1 MLFLWVRYLFVIRWA
16 LGEDLMKLNAMERDT
31 VVMLLGIDAII
42 FLYLLTY
49 PVRRAFDKQSKSVTR
64 GPSARVP
71 AAGRI
76 LLDEAYEHALSEYGN
91 KGYEFCKGLMERS
104 PITLPHPRDPNKQVE
119 ITAFWDDVSEQRE
132 GGPIQVQVC
141 VPYSTPHGVE
151 PPTRSFVVYADV
163 RVVPSEPD

>member
-1 MLFLWVRYLFVIRWA
+1 
-16 LGEDLMKLNAMERDT
+16 MKLNAMERDT

-71 AAGRI
+71 AAGRM

-119 ITAFWDDVSEQRE
+119 ITAFWDDV
-132 GGPIQVQVC
+132 
-141 VPYSTPHGVE
+141 
-151 PPTRSFVVYADV
+151 
-163 RVVPSEPD
+163 

>member
-1 MLFLWVRYLFVIRWA
+1 
-16 LGEDLMKLNAMERDT
+16 MKLNAMERDT

-49 PVRRAFDKQSKSVTR
+49 PVRRAFDKQSTSVTG
-64 GPSARVP
+64 GPNARVP
-71 AAGRI
+71 AAGRM

-119 ITAFWDDVSEQRE
+119 ITAFWDDV
-132 GGPIQVQVC
+132 
-141 VPYSTPHGVE
+141 
-151 PPTRSFVVYADV
+151 
-163 RVVPSEPD
+163 